1 MSDPHRRFSPLCVT
15 LALVVLT
22 GCGTTFLGKGQG
34 LATGERFRAAEELV
48 LKADA
53 DAAPGCNR
61 RSVTYTEVVSD
72 PRVAVTPYDQVYTH
86 SLPDASR
93 PTQSPG
99 VFASGRQTTYS
110 EFTERWTVDRCGG
123 RVHYLVTFRPDGKIK
138 VVPE

>member
-1 MSDPHRRFSPLCVT
+1 MNDLLRRCAPFSALLT
-15 LALVVLT
+15 LALLT
-22 GCGTTFLGKGQG
+22 GCGTTFLGRGQG
-34 LATGERFRAAEELV
+34 LATGERFRAAEALV

-123 RVHYLVTFRPDGKIK
+123 RVHYLVTFRPSGEIKI
-138 VVPE
+138 VPE